1 MCNPHSFLKCKCHL
15 VFDCKTLCAWIIKP
29 LPSLANTTVTTS
41 LSFTL
46 VTWRTLC
53 SFNCE
58 LFSAHSLPLCAHC
71 VSPPTSDLCP
81 HCSVLY
87 YRTPTSPPTQSY
99 THLLSHETK
108 KTGVLKINHDTR
120 ESMHVYLCARER
132 TEKKGKNKVSMETK
146 ELCLIGNN
154 TSKRSEIRN
163 HKAGLAQPY
172 GYGWHERCHAQS
184 TLLSLFINA
193 FLFIYR
199 DWWRSICPVQ
209 QEQNG
214 FWPQQQPF
222 LCFVYFWDEW
232 LWETKAGEIILAHR

>member
-1 MCNPHSFLKCKCHL
+1 MCKPHSFLKCKCHL

-29 LPSLANTTVTTS
+29 LPLLANTTVTTF

-53 SFNCE
+53 SFDCE
-58 LFSAHSLPLCAHC
+58 LFSAHSLPLCAHR

-81 HCSVLY
+81 HCLVLY
-87 YRTPTSPPTQSY
+87 YCTPTSPPTQCN

-108 KTGVLKINHDTR
+108 KTGGFKNKPCYQRGRACVF
-120 ESMHVYLCARER
+120 MCER
-132 TEKKGKNKVSMETK
+132 KNRKEGKNKVSMETK

-163 HKAGLAQPY
+163 HKAGCAQPC
-172 GYGWHERCHAQS
+172 GYGWHAHCHAQS

-199 DWWRSICPVQ
+199 DWWCSICPVQ

-222 LCFVYFWDEW
+222 LYFVYFWDES
-232 LWETKAGEIILAHR
+232 ETKAGEIILAHR